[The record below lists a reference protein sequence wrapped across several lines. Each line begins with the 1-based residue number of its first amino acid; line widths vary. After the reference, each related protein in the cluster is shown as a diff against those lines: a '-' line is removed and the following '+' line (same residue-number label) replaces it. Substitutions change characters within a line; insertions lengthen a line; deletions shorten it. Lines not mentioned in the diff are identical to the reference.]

1 MTGANGSTPPRT
13 GRFANARERLASR
26 VNGAP
31 AASTMVGDQA
41 LDDIRG
47 QLSGIMSALANVVE
61 RPTLTDED
69 RAILREIDDRLASIE
84 HRAEETRRTSAA
96 IQSANDSRFESIEAR
111 LDDLRAA
118 MSRTEQGVRVT
129 TKAIPAVE
137 RVVSTPWGVVLV
149 AMTLVF
155 VGLSIVADGVRE
167 TAARVYSLAIEIVR

>member
-1 MTGANGSTPPRT
+1 MTGANGSTPPRG
-13 GRFANARERLASR
+13 GRFANARDRLASR
-26 VNGAP
+26 VNGGAP
-31 AASTMVGDQA
+31 ATSTAGDQA

-47 QLSGIMSALANVVE
+47 QLSGIMNALANVAE

-69 RAILREIDDRLASIE
+69 RAIFREIDDRLASIE
-84 HRAEETRRTSAA
+84 VRADEARRVAA
-96 IQSANDSRFESIEAR
+96 TLQSANESRFESIEAR

-137 RVVSTPWGVVLV
+137 RIVSTPWGVVLV
-149 AMTLVF
+149 CLTLVF

-167 TAARVYSLAIEIVR
+167 TATRVYSIAIELVR

>member
-1 MTGANGSTPPRT
+1 MTATNGSTPPRA

-26 VNGAP
+26 VTGGTHSP
-31 AASTMVGDQA
+31 TTGGDQA
-41 LDDIRG
+41 LEDIRA
-47 QLSGIMSALANVVE
+47 QLSGIMNALANVAE
-61 RPTLTDED
+61 KPTLTEED
-69 RAILREIDDRLASIE
+69 RVIFHGIDDRLASIE
-84 HRAEETRRTSAA
+84 ERAEQARIMSETLQDANETRFKAL
-96 IQSANDSRFESIEAR
+96 EAR

-118 MSRTEQGVRVT
+118 MFRTEQGVKVT